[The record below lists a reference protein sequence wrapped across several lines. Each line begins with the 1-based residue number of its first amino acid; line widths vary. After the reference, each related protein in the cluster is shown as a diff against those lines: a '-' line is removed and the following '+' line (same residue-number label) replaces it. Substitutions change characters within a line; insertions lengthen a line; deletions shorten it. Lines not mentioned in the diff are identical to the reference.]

1 MPADFLSRSFAEM
14 VQEVHLVNQVDKDPD
29 FGLYQKQDEL
39 HQEQK
44 M

>member
-1 MPADFLSRSFAEM
+1 MPADFLSRSSAEM
-14 VQEVHLVNQVDKDPD
+14 VQEVHLVEDPD